1 MEASFQP
8 APVQSPVPIGRG
20 RADYRA
26 TDARILRV
34 AAQALTEDPHV
45 SVSAI
50 AERAGVSRAT
60 MYRHYSSVSTILE
73 VLRTRALDA
82 ERPARDRLL
91 ATLMRPE
98 PTAVDIVGAF
108 STYVRDTFGALD
120 DGAPGPRAI
129 VVWDPGLRAALA
141 TDLAPPARQAITRL
155 QRLGVVSPD
164 FDADTLL
171 GMLASIMLEGLR
183 QVTTGALA
191 PQDAAALVQHSAL
204 IGLRARARR
213 DAEVATA

>member
-1 MEASFQP
+1 MEASFQET
-8 APVQSPVPIGRG
+8 PVPISRG

-50 AERAGVSRAT
+50 AELAGVSRAT
-60 MYRHYSSVSTILE
+60 MYRHYSSVGTILE
-73 VLRTRALDA
+73 VLRTRALAA

-98 PTAVDIVGAF
+98 PTAVEIVSAL
-108 STYVRDTFGALD
+108 STYVRDTFAALD
-120 DGAPGPRAI
+120 EGGPGPRAV

-141 TDLAPPARQAITRL
+141 TDLAPPARQAIARL
-155 QRLGVVSPD
+155 QRQGVVSPD

-171 GMLASIMLEGLR
+171 GMLAGILLEGLR
-183 QVTTGALA
+183 QVATGKLS
-191 PQDAAALVQHSAL
+191 PGDAAALVQHTAL

-213 DAEVATA
+213 DAEVVTARM

>member
-1 MEASFQP
+1 M
-8 APVQSPVPIGRG
+8 
-20 RADYRA
+20 
-26 TDARILRV
+26 

-50 AERAGVSRAT
+50 AELAGVSRAT
-60 MYRHYSSVSTILE
+60 MYRHYSSVGTILE
-73 VLRTRALDA
+73 VLRTRALAA

-98 PTAVDIVGAF
+98 PTAVEIVSAL
-108 STYVRDTFGALD
+108 STYVRDTFAALD
-120 DGAPGPRAI
+120 EGGPGPRAV

-141 TDLAPPARQAITRL
+141 TDLAPPARQAIARL
-155 QRLGVVSPD
+155 QRQGVVSPD

-171 GMLASIMLEGLR
+171 GMLAGILLEGLR
-183 QVTTGALA
+183 QVTTGKLS
-191 PQDAAALVQHSAL
+191 PGDAAALVQHTAL

-213 DAEVATA
+213 DAEVATARM